1 MRTVKGVAKA
11 SSSLLGEDPLAF
23 LGSSICMPTCRNKK
37 MQNGQLLRLSLL
49 CPQALCWLVLNIHI
63 SSPSVF
69 LWGRVG
75 KGWYSSWTWAGNHTK
90 AKPVLA
96 VWFYSK
102 AGFRMATVPN
112 VVAQA
117 WNPGT
122 GEAEAGVL
130 L

>member
-1 MRTVKGVAKA
+1 M
-11 SSSLLGEDPLAF
+11 
-23 LGSSICMPTCRNKK
+23 
-37 MQNGQLLRLSLL
+37 
-49 CPQALCWLVLNIHI
+49 
-63 SSPSVF
+63 
-69 LWGRVG
+69 
-75 KGWYSSWTWAGNHTK
+75 K

-112 VVAQA
+112 LVAQA